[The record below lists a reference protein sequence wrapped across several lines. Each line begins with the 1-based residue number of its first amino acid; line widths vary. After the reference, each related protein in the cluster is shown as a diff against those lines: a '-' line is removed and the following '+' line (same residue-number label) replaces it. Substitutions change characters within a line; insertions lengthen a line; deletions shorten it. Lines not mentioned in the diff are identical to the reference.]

1 MSHLKP
7 STHNSALRY
16 FFQNAVKYYV
26 VDCAIIW
33 PHFVLWLASMEI
45 KIHTTMYLIIS
56 SIIPFR
62 DIFDRESTDGT
73 SRDGIV
79 WRCENPIDKMSI
91 NKARGGLDFIKVK
104 WVIAR
109 NRAIESGLEKWGPIV
124 PEFVRTPLVRFAN
137 SSHSRIDGLRKGKGK
152 NFWVGIYFKHHQ

>member
-7 STHNSALRY
+7 STHNSPFKI
-16 FFQNAVKYYV
+16 FFSKCGEILCSRLCNYLTAF
-26 VDCAIIW
+26 CT
-33 PHFVLWLASMEI
+33 LAS
-45 KIHTTMYLIIS
+45 IHGNQNTHYLIIS

-79 WRCENPIDKMSI
+79 WRCENSIDKMSI

-124 PEFVRTPLVRFAN
+124 PEFVRTSLVRFAN
-137 SSHSRIDGLRKGKGK
+137 SSHSRIDGLQMGKGK